1 MFVII
6 RASVLWQFGPFRW
19 LAALDL
25 FWQSGANC
33 DWSVASVPISSGR
46 IPAAEAMS
54 EAERRM
60 RHHDVKMLYEKALQC
75 DGWGDVRERPDPR
88 TALTRPTRAPGESA
102 VFY

>member
-1 MFVII
+1 
-6 RASVLWQFGPFRW
+6 
-19 LAALDL
+19 
-25 FWQSGANC
+25 
-33 DWSVASVPISSGR
+33 
-46 IPAAEAMS
+46 MS